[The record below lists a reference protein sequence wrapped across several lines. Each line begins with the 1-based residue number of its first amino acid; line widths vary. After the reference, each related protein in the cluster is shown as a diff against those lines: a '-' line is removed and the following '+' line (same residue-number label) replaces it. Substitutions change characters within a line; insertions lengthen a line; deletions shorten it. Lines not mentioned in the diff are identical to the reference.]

1 MSDFGY
7 FSKDVALK
15 LEINAST
22 LRQWCLAIEKAGYQF
37 ERNDKDQRIFY
48 ERDIN
53 MLFELKSLIEKTRDR
68 DNAIKAIVSRY
79 NADANAI
86 NTLSVNGNERD
97 KEATSNKEITE
108 LKETVKQQNALLQE
122 FMKKMDQQQK
132 YIEER
137 LEKQEQRQEK
147 RDSLLMES
155 LRESQETKQLLL
167 AAKEEEEVKIKPGF
181 FSRLFGK

>member
-22 LRQWCLAIEKAGYQF
+22 LRQWCLAIEKEDYQF

-53 MLFELKSLIEKTRDR
+53 MLFELKSLIDKTRDR
-68 DNAIKAIVSRY
+68 DNAIKSIVSRY
-79 NADANAI
+79 NSDNNAI
-86 NTLSVNGNERD
+86 NTLSVNGKKRD
-97 KEATSNKEITE
+97 SEARSHEEILD
-108 LKETVKQQNALLQE
+108 LKETVRQQNELLQE

-137 LEKQEQRQEK
+137 LEKQEERQEK
-147 RDSLLMES
+147 RDALLMES

-167 AAKEEEEVKIKPGF
+167 ATKEEKKYRKGF
-181 FSRLFGK
+181 FNRIFKK

>member
-1 MSDFGY
+1 MSNFGY
-7 FSKDVALK
+7 FSKDVAMK

-22 LRQWCLAIEKAGYQF
+22 LRQWSLAMEKEGYQF

-53 MLFELKSLIEKTRDR
+53 MLFELKSLIDKTRDR
-68 DNAIKAIVSRY
+68 DNAIKAVVSRY
-79 NADANAI
+79 KADDNAI
-86 NTLSVNGNERD
+86 NTLSVNGNGRD
-97 KEATSNKEITE
+97 KEAFVHEEIMG
-108 LKETVKQQNALLQE
+108 LKETVRQQNVLLQE
-122 FMKKMDQQQK
+122 FMKKIDQQQK

-137 LEKQEQRQEK
+137 LDKQEERQEK

-167 AAKEEEEVKIKPGF
+167 ATKEEKQNSVSKMFKWFIRK
-181 FSRLFGK
+181 